1 MRSCAMDRIS
11 RNFTIGKKKWSIYQV
26 NTCTKILTWMW
37 CSFIW
42 LKYIYLPYVT
52 ATFSTTFLSSTWPS
66 KRLFDESNV
75 PSYRKAS
82 EDRVSVI
89 MEFSCWHEDRMVVQR
104 MWAPVLNNKW
114 AIIYLVRPKLVTYIL
129 ANELW
134 SWIYIYPKWIF
145 YCKGPHKFS

>member
-1 MRSCAMDRIS
+1 MRRWSHLS
-11 RNFTIGKKKWSIYQV
+11 QFHHWQKKKWSIYQV

-52 ATFSTTFLSSTWPS
+52 ATFSTKFLSSIWPS
-66 KRLFDESNV
+66 KRLFDESKV

-89 MEFSCWHEDRMVVQR
+89 DGIFMLAWRSNGSPKDVRFLIRPCSC
-104 MWAPVLNNKW
+104 L
-114 AIIYLVRPKLVTYIL
+114 RPKLVTYIL

-134 SWIYIYPKWIF
+134 GWIYIYPKWIF